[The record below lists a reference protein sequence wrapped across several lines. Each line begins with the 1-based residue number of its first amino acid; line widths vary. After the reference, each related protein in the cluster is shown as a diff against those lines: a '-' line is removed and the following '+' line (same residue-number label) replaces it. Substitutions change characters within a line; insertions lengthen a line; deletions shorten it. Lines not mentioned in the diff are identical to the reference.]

1 MVSGDGKIR
10 SGGGNFKALIHKRPC
25 LASLAL
31 NDAVRD
37 RCQGSRRF
45 SYKKLPQLQNLKLS
59 VLKLDG
65 SEFGDFFFK
74 IRHCLQNKALH
85 IKIRHCTQIP

>member
-31 NDAVRD
+31 NDSVRD

-74 IRHCLQNKALH
+74 LSFFFSRFFVCVQ
-85 IKIRHCTQIP
+85 